1 MKMLCTASIA
11 ALLVTFG
18 APALVQTASAAN
30 PKLSK
35 ADCQS
40 LWGRAASSGSLS
52 SAQAQPYVTNFAKVD
67 SNADGKLSSSEF
79 LAGCQRGL
87 VHDSASS
94 GASEGTSGAAGK
106 PGTTGKKY

>member
-18 APALVQTASAAN
+18 APASLQSASAADQ
-30 PKLSK
+30 KLSK

-40 LWGRAASSGSLS
+40 LWGRADSSGSGSLS

-67 SNADGKLSSSEF
+67 ANADGKLSGAEF
-79 LAGCQRGL
+79 LAGCQKGL
-87 VHDSASS
+87 VHDSAGS
-94 GASEGTSGAAGK
+94 GASEGASGS
-106 PGTTGKKY
+106 GKKY